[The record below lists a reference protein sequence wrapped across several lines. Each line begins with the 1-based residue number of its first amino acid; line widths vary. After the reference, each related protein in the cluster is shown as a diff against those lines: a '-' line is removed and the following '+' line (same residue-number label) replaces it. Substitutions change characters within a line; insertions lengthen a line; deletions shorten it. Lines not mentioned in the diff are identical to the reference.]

1 MNQLRNFGLAALIVG
16 LTSTVASAS
25 TVTFTTPAGAT
36 IGGNPVSASATLT
49 TGAGTVTLTLSNTLA
64 NLTDAAQLL
73 TDFFF
78 TLDSGTTSSTTI
90 STSASQDITVNA
102 NGSFTLGGIVA
113 PGWGLDL
120 AVPGTIH
127 ICDIGTG
134 PCTGPFTPAHG
145 LIGAPGPGGT
155 YSNANGSIAG
165 NSAHNPFLNQTASWT
180 LLVTGVTSATNVTSG
195 IFSFGTTAGNNV
207 VGVPTTTAVPEP
219 ASMML
224 LGTGLL
230 LISVTIRRRR

>member
-1 MNQLRNFGLAALIVG
+1 MNLLRNFGQAALIVG

-25 TVTFTTPAGAT
+25 SVTFTTPTGAT
-36 IGGNPVSASATLT
+36 IGGNPVSASATVT

-64 NLTDAAQLL
+64 NLTDAGQLL

-78 TLDSGTTSSTTI
+78 TLNGGTTSSTTI
-90 STSASQDITVNA
+90 SNSASQDLTVNG
-102 NGSFTLGGIVA
+102 NGTFTLGGAVL

-127 ICDIGTG
+127 LCDIGAG

-145 LIGAPGPGGT
+145 LIGPPGPGGT

-165 NSAHNPFLNQTASWT
+165 NGPHNPFLNQTASWT
-180 LLVTGVTSATNVTSG
+180 LLVTGVTPTTLVTG
-195 IFSFGTTAGNNV
+195 AVFSFGTTAGANV
-207 VGVPTTTAVPEP
+207 VGVPTTTGVPEP

-230 LISVTIRRRR
+230 LVSVTIRRRR